1 MSDKILKFH
10 FITKAFISCFKNI
23 NFKNFYPVLITLK
36 IKMYRQLKQMDMAPL
51 MNNFRPLQPVN
62 NRKVS
67 SEAIVLVLA
76 ES

>member
-1 MSDKILKFH
+1 
-10 FITKAFISCFKNI
+10 
-23 NFKNFYPVLITLK
+23 
-36 IKMYRQLKQMDMAPL
+36 MYRQLKQMDMAPL